1 MAQLIYSCA
10 KCALLYRM
18 SQKNE
23 PLFVKYF
30 LGDYKLKI
38 IETLNSNTYTVIQVY
53 SFTVHFYIISTN
65 LVANYASIAKLKK
78 DISKNL
84 VSQEI
89 YSRHSK

>member
-1 MAQLIYSCA
+1 MTQLIYSCA

-23 PLFVKYF
+23 PLFVMYF

-38 IETLNSNTYTVIQVY
+38 IETLYTVIQVY
-53 SFTVHFYIISTN
+53 SFTVHFYIISTD

-84 VSQEI
+84 VSEKI